1 MGEEVA
7 NKMKQFVDPVKW
19 LNSSEQQLRAAEAEF
34 FLYKEYGALIASLDR
49 LRFCV
54 ACTTLDHEL
63 QERME
68 RDIGRN
74 DLYELVE
81 NQMSMESLIDRQ
93 QIAVDIRGQLK
104 PDLKNIRLK

>member
-7 NKMKQFVDPVKW
+7 NKMKQLVDPVKW
-19 LNSSEQQLRAAEAEF
+19 FNSSEQQLQAAEAEF

-54 ACTTLDHEL
+54 ACTTFDHEL

-68 RDIGRN
+68 RDVGRN

-81 NQMSMESLIDRQ
+81 NQMSMESLIDGQ